1 MQHYSCI
8 TYCKIGLDEA
18 NSDSMDVL
26 PTGEGVLIID
36 EVKVIFEVILTVNR
50 KLRIMFCRI
59 HKVFYHFQ
67 VMQIKFTLIV
77 RRLVGGWCGVA
88 GVRNLLACV

>member
-8 TYCKIGLDEA
+8 TYWKIGLDVA
-18 NSDSMDVL
+18 NSNSMDVL

-50 KLRIMFCRI
+50 KLRFMFCRI
-59 HKVFYHFQ
+59 HKAFYHFQ
-67 VMQIKFTLIV
+67 VMHIRFTIIV
-77 RRLVGGWCGVA
+77 CRLV
-88 GVRNLLACV
+88 

>member
-1 MQHYSCI
+1 MQHYSYI
-8 TYCKIGLDEA
+8 TYCKIGSDEA

-59 HKVFYHFQ
+59 HKAFYHFQ
-67 VMQIKFTLIV
+67 VMHTLIV
-77 RRLVGGWCGVA
+77 CRLV
-88 GVRNLLACV
+88 